1 MSLAQGRAGQIVEE
15 NLQTSAVR
23 HDDELHLHRV
33 VFVDA
38 EMIVHVGDEL
48 AEPLRIAEVQLVEAG
63 DVGVLLQRCQIEL
76 AGRGACPRCRER
88 RARDG
93 ERAKKSGRLV
103 VDLFLDIA
111 RLLVIC

>member
-23 HDDELHLHRV
+23 RDDELHPHRV